1 MSNINTDQWNENSV
15 IIQRSLLARIHRRL
29 IIRLSKFYTIMA
41 DKDVLILDVGCGSG
55 YFICEFY
62 GKGYRRIY
70 GIEPDGALLA
80 NIPAGMAEIHHD
92 KAGAMSFPD
101 ATFDAVFVYGVL
113 HHLQGVSGYI
123 EAVGEMD
130 RVLKPHGFLF
140 IMEPGRLWMLHL
152 VEFVTRLLGPF
163 MAPLR
168 ALRAALEE
176 ERKDQEFFIKHHA
189 VIRDY
194 FLKKKYCYVVD
205 RYFLYTW
212 ISTLQK
218 RQ

>member
-1 MSNINTDQWNENSV
+1 MSNINTDQWNKNSLV
-15 IIQRSLLARIHRRL
+15 LQRSFLARIHRSL
-29 IIRLSKFYTIMA
+29 IVWLSRFYTLMA

-55 YFICEFY
+55 YFIGEFH
-62 GKGYRRIY
+62 GKGYRHLY

-80 NIPAGMAEIHHD
+80 NIPAGIAKIHHD

-113 HHLQGVSGYI
+113 HHLQGVEGYS
-123 EAVGEMD
+123 EALSEMD
-130 RVLKPHGFLF
+130 RVLKPRGFLF
-140 IMEPGRLWMLHL
+140 IMEPGRLWILHL
-152 VEFVTRLLGPF
+152 VELVTRLLGPF

-189 VIRDY
+189 VIRDSL
-194 FLKKKYCYVVD
+194 LKKKYRFIVD

-212 ISTLQK
+212 IATSQK
-218 RQ
+218 